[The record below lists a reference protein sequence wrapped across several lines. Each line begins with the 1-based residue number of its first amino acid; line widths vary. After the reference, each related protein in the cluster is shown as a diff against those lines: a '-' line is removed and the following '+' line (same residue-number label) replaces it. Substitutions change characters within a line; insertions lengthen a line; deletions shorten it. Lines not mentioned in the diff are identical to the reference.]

1 MNDSNRSRVTTGG
14 ILIVLGLGL
23 FALQFIEGLGSA
35 VILFLIGG
43 VFVAVYL
50 FNRAYGFL
58 IPGGILLGLG
68 LGQVGEQTGGFLA
81 FAGFGSVGL
90 GIGFVSIYVI
100 DLVYRGATS
109 WWPLIPGG
117 ILIVSGLGTTNDAV
131 RRLFSVGWPLILVFI
146 GLIVLAGAFGIGGRG
161 AVANAHS
168 DLIDDLPDPLGDK
181 DSENI

>member
-1 MNDSNRSRVTTGG
+1 MNNDNRSRITTGG

-23 FALQFIEGLGSA
+23 FALQFLEGLGTA
-35 VILFLIGG
+35 VIFFLIGG

-68 LGQVGEQTGGFLA
+68 LGQVGQEAGGFLA
-81 FAGFGSVGL
+81 FVGFGSVGL
-90 GIGFVSIYVI
+90 GIGFISIYVI
-100 DLVYRGATS
+100 DLVYRGETS

-117 ILIVSGLGTTNDAV
+117 ILIVSGLGTANDAI

-146 GLIVLAGAFGIGGRG
+146 GLVVLAGAFGIGGRG
-161 AVANAHS
+161 VTDRS
-168 DLIDDLPDPLGDK
+168 DLDPMDDLPDPLGED
-181 DSENI
+181 E